1 MSDAPEPAEPAFPVL
16 LHHLSAD
23 GGQIGAAHPDAQLDA
38 VPLTKLREILA
49 AFEAALPGA
58 APDADPEVRFKTAR
72 EMLIVRAAED
82 SLRLISWES
91 PLGGSPMTAA
101 QICDSL
107 VRPVTPVRKARPE
120 KAEDDEAAATVV
132 PGWVKAALLLAVILG
147 LNAWTVW
154 RLARPEAPEFLPAY
168 EMLSGAD
175 NARVLSRAAG
185 DYETGRKAGDRV
197 LFLSSN
203 GYLRLGVYD
212 ANDQISEAAVQYA
225 RAARNGER
233 TYLVTNENIPFEV
246 RDDNTLVLFG
256 TVYRR
261 R

>member
-1 MSDAPEPAEPAFPVL
+1 MSDTPQPAEPVFPVL

-23 GGQIGAAHPDAQLDA
+23 GRTIGPEQPDVQLDA
-38 VPLTKLREILA
+38 VPLTQLRVLLSG
-49 AFEAALPGA
+49 FEAALRTAPAGA
-58 APDADPEVRFKTAR
+58 SPEVSFKTAR
-72 EMLIVRAAED
+72 EMLIVRAAAD
-82 SLRLISWES
+82 GLRLISWES

-107 VRPVTPVRKARPE
+107 IRPAAPVRKPRPE
-120 KAEDDEAAATVV
+120 QAQDDETEATVI
-132 PGWVKAALLLAVILG
+132 PGWVKAAVLLVAILG

-168 EMLSGAD
+168 ELLSAAE
-175 NARVLSRAAG
+175 NSRVLNQAAG
-185 DYETGRKAGDRV
+185 DYETGRRTGDRV
-197 LFLSSN
+197 LFLSPN
-203 GYLRLGVYD
+203 GYLRLGVYGAQD
-212 ANDQISEAAVQYA
+212 EISEATVQYA

-233 TYLVTNENIPFEV
+233 TYLVTNENVPFEV
-246 RDDNTLVLFG
+246 RDENTLVLFG